1 MGTGTQS
8 QKNTNKEKDMK
19 NMKKIMSLFL
29 ALVMLVGVALPS
41 VTMAAGT
48 HKTKVNIHKILM
60 DEKELNKQKADKT
73 SVWPKDHDGSA
84 ITNIQEYFGTN
95 AKRINGVAFRIYQVK
110 DKAETDFKKGDDD
123 SLKDYA
129 KDLKADKYYKLIQVE
144 GKDFVL
150 SKTVNSVDGIAEV
163 TLEDGTYRIV
173 EDKINSTYKG
183 DNGETLTGA
192 KAVPFDLVLPAG
204 LPDGTGDYSE
214 QTPLNIYPKNIQ
226 DKPKT
231 DKNFKKPTTEAE
243 KLQKAEGLPE
253 GDETAKIHDGA
264 NVDNAEKAKGTA
276 TVKIGDK
283 VPYEVKT
290 EIPAQAD
297 YKTVRWSDTMSQGL
311 TYNKDLTI
319 KAYKV
324 NDKGEK
330 IGDEVDF
337 TNLITKNLENN
348 SGFDV
353 QLTTDGLKE
362 LKGLAEKNKV
372 IFELHYTA
380 KVNNEVKVEKTDTN
394 KLIFRYSNKPN
405 DFKDPKSQEF
415 KQEEMTITKN
425 WSNGDDK
432 NVPDG
437 VKVTYYLYLKGTATD
452 GSDDKV
458 VAAIEA
464 NKTGG
469 DEETLPSGIKI
480 QALANYGAKFSG
492 LDKNKTYYIR
502 ESVSGYDPSFI
513 TNNTAMT
520 ITNKK
525 DNNNPPPI
533 EPNTPK
539 VVTGG
544 KKFVKME
551 KGTTTRLAGAEFV
564 IRDSNDANAKYLA
577 VKDNAAA
584 SVKAE
589 DAYKAYVKAINDY
602 NEAIAK
608 EGATEDNVSITI
620 GKETQPTVGKTEI
633 NKKIE
638 ALRKAYEEAYRSA
651 AAKYEWVDSKDDAMK
666 LVSDGDGKFEV
677 TGLNFGT
684 YYLEETKAPKGF
696 ALATNRFKFEVTK
709 NSYSANV
716 ETQINYEVDKTV
728 KDALRVDN
736 TKVSIP
742 QTGGIGTV
750 IFTVVGI
757 SLMAGAFIAMRKR
770 TAEEN

>member
-1 MGTGTQS
+1 
-8 QKNTNKEKDMK
+8 
-19 NMKKIMSLFL
+19 MKKIMSLFL

-41 VTMAAGT
+41 VAMAEGT

-60 DEKELNKQKADKT
+60 DETELNKQKEDKT

-84 ITNIQEYFGTN
+84 ITNIQEYFGAN

-110 DKAETDFKKGDDD
+110 DAAEAGFTKGDDD

-129 KDLKADKYYKLIQVE
+129 KDLDASKYYKLVQFA

-183 DNGETLTGA
+183 DKGETLTGA
-192 KAVPFDLVLPAG
+192 KAVPFTLVLPAG
-204 LPDGTGDYSE
+204 LPDGTGNYSE

-231 DKNFKKPTTEAE
+231 DKNFEKPADDATEAE

-264 NVDNAEKAKGTA
+264 NVDNADKAKGTA

-311 TYNKDLTI
+311 TYNKDLKI

-324 NDKGEK
+324 DSEGNKVGE
-330 IGDEVDF
+330 EVDF
-337 TNLITKNLENN
+337 TKLITKNLENN

-353 QLTTDGLKE
+353 QLKAEGLTKLKE
-362 LKGLAEKNKV
+362 LAEKNKV

-405 DFKDPKSQEF
+405 DFKDPKSDEF
-415 KQEEMTITKN
+415 KKKEMTITKN
-425 WSNGDDK
+425 WSEGTAPENI
-432 NVPDG
+432 
-437 VKVTYYLYLKGTATD
+437 KVTYYLYQKGTGAD
-452 GSDDKV
+452 GADDKV

-464 NKTGG
+464 NATGG
-469 DEETLPSGIKI
+469 DEEILPSGIKI
-480 QALANYGAKFSG
+480 QARANYGAKFSG
-492 LDKNKTYYIR
+492 LDDNNTYYIR
-502 ESVSGYDPSFI
+502 ESVSGYDPEFT
-513 TNNTAMT
+513 TNDTAMT

-525 DNNNPPPI
+525 DNDNPPPI

-551 KGTTTRLAGAEFV
+551 KGTATRLAGAEFV

-577 VKDNAAA
+577 VKDNADA
-584 SVKAE
+584 SVKAK
-589 DAYKAYVKAINDY
+589 DAYDAYVKVINDY

-608 EGATEDNVSITI
+608 EGTTEDNVSITI

-696 ALATNRFKFEVTK
+696 ALSTNRLEFNVTK